1 MLSRQITTVKKME
14 GIYKFLKIKAIGWPR
29 LINLEV
35 TKLCNAQCDF
45 CPCWEIKDYPQL
57 KPTDYGT
64 IMKHFKPIVL
74 SLNGGEPLL
83 RKDLVSIIDEVRPYC
98 TYLTLITHGQLL
110 TEEKFKELWEHGVD
124 QLSISRN
131 YIDEEHDRERHLPGL
146 TQHFSELVPG
156 LARQGF
162 DNIAFNT
169 VIMDKNLDHIVPLA
183 KQAYEWG
190 VKISFSSYT
199 ALKNSKEEYRVRDER
214 LARLQ
219 EVIDE
224 ILELKK
230 TQGNILTAEYYL
242 KKVPEYF
249 RDGHVD
255 DCRAG
260 LNFIQMTPDG
270 YVKRCSEMPVM
281 MHWSEYSP
289 AEVETP
295 NPCNVCWLSCRGE
308 TETPITPSRLWEFV
322 KH

>member
-1 MLSRQITTVKKME
+1 MLSRQLSTAKKLE
-14 GIYKFLKIKAIGWPR
+14 GIYKYLKVKATGWPR

-57 KPTDYGT
+57 ADYGPV
-64 IMKHFKPIVL
+64 IERFKPIVL

-83 RKDLVSIIDEVRPYC
+83 RRDLIPIIDQVRPHC

-110 TEEKFKELWEHGVD
+110 TEEKFKEIWDHGVD

-131 YIDEEHDRERHLPGL
+131 YLDDNHDRERHLPGL
-146 TQHFSELVPG
+146 TRHFETLIPQLS
-156 LARQGF
+156 RQGF
-162 DNIAFNT
+162 DNVAFNT
-169 VIMDKNLDHIVPLA
+169 VIMDRNLDHIVPLA

-190 VKISFSSYT
+190 VKIGFSSYT
-199 ALKNSKEEYRVRDER
+199 SLKNDNSSYHVREAQLSR
-214 LARLQ
+214 LR

-224 ILELKK
+224 LLQLRRA
-230 TQGNILTAEYYL
+230 QGNILTSEYYL
-242 KKVPEYF
+242 QQVPYF
-249 RDGHVD
+249 FEHGYVE

-281 MHWSEYSP
+281 MHWTEYDP
-289 AEVETP
+289 DKVERP

-308 TETPITPSRLWEFV
+308 TETPITPSRLWEFI

>member
-1 MLSRQITTVKKME
+1 MLSRQFTTSKKIE
-14 GIYKFLKIKAIGWPR
+14 GIYRYLKIKASGWPR

-57 KPTDYGT
+57 KDYSEV
-64 IMKHFKPIVL
+64 MAHFKPIVL

-83 RKDLVSIIDEVRPYC
+83 RKDFLDIVDQVRPHC
-98 TYLTLITHGQLL
+98 TYLTMITHGQLL
-110 TEEKFKELWEHGVD
+110 TEEKFKELYDHGLD
-124 QLSISRN
+124 QISISRN
-131 YIDEEHDRERHLPGL
+131 YLDEEHDRERHLPGL
-146 TQHFSELVPG
+146 TEHFKKLVP
-156 LARQGF
+156 RITSQGH

-169 VIMDKNLDHIVPLA
+169 VIMDRNINQIVPLA

-190 VKISFSSYT
+190 AKISFSSYSSY
-199 ALKNSKEEYRVRDER
+199 KNDKDQYYVRQEQLSK
-214 LARLQ
+214 LQ

-224 ILELKK
+224 LLELKK
-230 TQGNILTAEYYL
+230 THGNILTSTYYL
-242 KKVPEYF
+242 KKIPGYF

-270 YVKRCSEMPVM
+270 YIKRCSEMPVM
-281 MHWSEYSP
+281 MHWTEYDP
-289 AEVETP
+289 DKVEQP
-295 NPCNVCWLSCRGE
+295 NPCNICWLSCRGE
-308 TETPITPSRLWEFV
+308 TETPITPSRLWEFI

>member
-1 MLSRQITTVKKME
+1 MLSRQFTATKKLE
-14 GIYKFLKIKAIGWPR
+14 GIYKFLKVKAVGGPR

-35 TKLCNAQCDF
+35 TKLCNASCDF

-57 KPTDYGT
+57 ADYGPV
-64 IMKHFKPIVL
+64 IEKFKPIVL

-83 RKDLVSIIDEVRPYC
+83 RKDLIDIVDQVRPHC

-110 TEEKFKELWEHGVD
+110 TEERFRELWEHGVD
-124 QLSISRN
+124 QVSISRN
-131 YIDEEHDRERHLPGL
+131 YSDGRHDEERKLPGL
-146 TQHFSELVPG
+146 TAHFGKLLPR
-156 LARQGF
+156 LAGQGF

-169 VIMDKNLDHIVPLA
+169 VIMDRNLDQIIPLA
-183 KQAYEWG
+183 RQAHEWG

-199 ALKNSKEEYRVRDER
+199 SLKNDNPEYRVREDQLKR
-214 LARLQ
+214 LE
-219 EVIDE
+219 EVIAQL
-224 ILELKK
+224 LEMKR
-230 TQGNILTAEYYL
+230 THRHILTADYYL
-242 KKVPEYF
+242 KKIPYF
-249 RDGHVD
+249 FRHGFVE

-270 YVKRCSEMPVM
+270 YIKRCSEMPVM
-281 MHWSEYSP
+281 MHWTEYEP
-289 AEVETP
+289 ARVEQP